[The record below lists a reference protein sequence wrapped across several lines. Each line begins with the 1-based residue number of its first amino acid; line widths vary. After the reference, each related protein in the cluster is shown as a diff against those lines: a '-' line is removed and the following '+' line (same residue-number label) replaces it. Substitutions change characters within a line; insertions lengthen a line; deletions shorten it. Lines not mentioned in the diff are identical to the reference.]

1 MAYPYL
7 ERIEHGVG
15 DCRGNRAVRGFA
27 GTERLQIRPRDDFD
41 LHFRHLAEAEDGIVG
56 PAVAGDALP
65 VEANA
70 FFQHPARRLDR
81 ASLDLIDYA
90 VRIDGFADI
99 DGDGQ
104 PLDAN
109 ILGAFDLG
117 DGGAIGAGV
126 LVAGKAQAV
135 TMAGAFGRLPVRA
148 SGDRAD
154 DVLCPDI
161 PEITQPQRD
170 GILAAFG

>member
-1 MAYPYL
+1 MAYPHL
-7 ERIEHGVG
+7 ECVEHGIG
-15 DCRGNRAVRGFA
+15 DCSRDRAMRGFA

-41 LHFRHLAEAEDGIVG
+41 LHFRHLAETEDGIVG

-70 FFQHPARRLDR
+70 FFQNPARRLDR
-81 ASLDLIDYA
+81 TALDLIYYA
-90 VRIDGFADI
+90 VRIDGFTDI

-104 PLDAN
+104 PLDADL
-109 ILGAFDLG
+109 LGAFDLG

-135 TMAGAFGRLPVRA
+135 TMAGAFGRLPV
-148 SGDRAD
+148 
-154 DVLCPDI
+154 
-161 PEITQPQRD
+161 
-170 GILAAFG
+170 